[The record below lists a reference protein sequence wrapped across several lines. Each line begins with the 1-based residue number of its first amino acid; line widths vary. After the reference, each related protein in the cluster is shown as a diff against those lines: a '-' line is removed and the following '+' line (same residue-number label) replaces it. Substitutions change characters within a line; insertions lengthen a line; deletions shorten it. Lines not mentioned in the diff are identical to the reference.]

1 MAPLSSILLT
11 AGLAMQASAATI
23 QVTVGQNNQLSFSPN
38 EVKAAMGDV
47 VEFHFAGGNHSV
59 VEGDF
64 SDACQPA
71 ATNAFFSGYM
81 NALSGPAPNVFS
93 ITVNT
98 TDPIP
103 FYCSQLSPA
112 PHCPFGMVGVIN
124 PSGSN
129 TAASFAA
136 SAKNAQTVTAPAAV
150 SGGVVGPAS
159 GGSSTSSSAP
169 AATTSASSGGAGGPY
184 GGGGSTGTPS
194 GNGVGSLGASLG
206 GIAAAIGFALYLA

>member
-64 SDACQPA
+64 NNACQPA

-81 NALSGPAPNVFS
+81 NALSGPAVSHTFLLPLLSVARRTKWHVKLTS
-93 ITVNT
+93 DETAQRLLHHGQHDRPHPVLLLSAVAGAAL
-98 TDPIP
+98 PVRHGRRHQP
-103 FYCSQLSPA
+103 VRLEHGGQLRR
-112 PHCPFGMVGVIN
+112 
-124 PSGSN
+124 
-129 TAASFAA
+129 
-136 SAKNAQTVTAPAAV
+136 
-150 SGGVVGPAS
+150 
-159 GGSSTSSSAP
+159 
-169 AATTSASSGGAGGPY
+169 
-184 GGGGSTGTPS
+184 
-194 GNGVGSLGASLG
+194 LGQERPDG
-206 GIAAAIGFALYLA
+206 HRPRGRVRRRRRPG